1 MKNIK
6 FKFRELKRTEQ
17 WDLLL
22 HLNSYT
28 QVCGSCLQ
36 LTLFEYTKLK
46 KKTNNHRIP
55 TEAIHCN
62 YLIDFTGLQILIVA
76 SIPQYKYTVAVIF
89 PR

>member
-1 MKNIK
+1 MGP
-6 FKFRELKRTEQ
+6 LTSLEQ
-17 WDLLL
+17 L
-22 HLNSYT
+22 HS
-28 QVCGSCLQ
+28 GMWFM
-36 LTLFEYTKLK
+36 LTTDPVWIYKIK

-89 PR
+89 PRWEHQCCCKIALGK